1 MRLLGSYY
9 VIKYEN
15 VLVPCQSMDYNQKSL
30 YQGENMARIFDVI
43 EYPSEMRDE
52 IVHRFP
58 ESGIGDYRI
67 GSQVIVRESQAAVF
81 FRDGNALDVF
91 RAGRH
96 TIATA
101 NIPKL
106 IDWIGKAFNERT
118 PFPAEVYFVSMKEFA
133 NEKWGTPQPI
143 IVRNPGMG
151 LGVAL
156 LQGFGTFSFQV
167 KDPQQFVTQVVGT
180 QGAYRT
186 SDIEERLKTVLLS
199 KLQDVLGETTA
210 AKSVVDLIGL
220 TEEIGASVR
229 AKAQDDFEALG
240 LVLKSSYVGNLKPST
255 KSAQELRDMGMLD
268 MATYTQLQAADA
280 MRDAA
285 SNPSGGAGLTAGIG
299 AGMGIGNLMQQ
310 ATSGAMQQQSGSG
323 AKAATGI
330 PDVMT
335 PAEAAAIL
343 KVSEEDALAAIND
356 KSLKAKKM
364 GNAYRISK
372 AALEEFLSG

>member
-1 MRLLGSYY
+1 
-9 VIKYEN
+9 
-15 VLVPCQSMDYNQKSL
+15 
-30 YQGENMARIFDVI
+30 MARIFDVI
-43 EYPSEMRDE
+43 EYPNEMKDE

-58 ESGIGDYRI
+58 EVGPGDFHI

-96 TIATA
+96 TITTA
-101 NIPKL
+101 NIPLL
-106 IDWIGKAFNERT
+106 INLIGRAFNDKT
-118 PFPAEVYFVSMKEFA
+118 PFPAEVYFVSLREFA

-156 LQGFGTFSFQV
+156 LQGFGTYSFQV

-180 QGAYRT
+180 AGAYRT
-186 SDIEERLKTVLLS
+186 SEIEDRLRTILLS
-199 KLQDVLGETTA
+199 KLQDILGETTA
-210 AKSVVDLIGL
+210 AKSVVELIGL
-220 TEEIGASVR
+220 TEEVGAAVR
-229 AKAQDDFEALG
+229 AKAQDDFDAIGMAL
-240 LVLKSSYVGNLKPST
+240 KTFYIGNLKPSS

-285 SNPSGGAGLTAGIG
+285 QNPSGGAGLTAGIG

-310 ATSGAMQQQSGSG
+310 ATSGAMQQQKPQENGGG
-323 AKAATGI
+323 AKAAGI

-335 PAEAAAIL
+335 PAEAASIL
-343 KVSEEDALAAIND
+343 KVSEEDVVAAIQD
-356 KSLKAKKM
+356 GSLKAKKL
-364 GNAYRISK
+364 GSAYRISK
-372 AALEEFLSG
+372 ESLEAFLKS